1 MTCRF
6 AIPAALLAVAALSAP
21 ASATLF
27 LSTGQT
33 GAQVQTDINHTQS
46 WTFYSTTGIT
56 GLTGASLT
64 MKRGSQTS
72 HTVNFSVYPGDPN
85 VVPPVL
91 NITLSPSSF
100 TQQWQPIL
108 FTGAAFDLYS
118 NTTSTAVLSSDA
130 PDAQA
135 RAFFIKGGDFFFSD
149 ASGNPTPPPG
159 GGQLR
164 PGPAPNIVPEPAALG
179 LLAPAAVALLRRRST
194 A

>member
-1 MTCRF
+1 MSIRL
-6 AIPAALLAVAALSAP
+6 AIPAALIAVAALSAP
-21 ASATLF
+21 ASATIF

-46 WTFYSTTGIT
+46 WTFYSPVGVTGV
-56 GLTGASLT
+56 TGASLV

-72 HTVNFSVYPGDPN
+72 QTVNFSVYPGDPN

-91 NITLSPSSF
+91 SITLGPSSF

-108 FTGAAFDLYS
+108 FTGTSFNIAA
-118 NTTSTAVLSSDA
+118 NTTYTAVLSSDA

-135 RAFFIKGGDFFFSD
+135 RAYFIKGGDFFFSD
-149 ASGNPTPPPG
+149 ASANPSPPPG
-159 GGQLR
+159 GGELR